1 MRISDWSSDVCSS
14 DLALRTQRRNQCFE
28 FVRAVSEL
36 QANEH
41 MRLATIGIA
50 VIEFG
55 DDALANL
62 TQELFVRT
70 RLLRQRHREQRLGV
84 ITQFGALGDVAQAIE
99 VDVRS
104 EERRVGQG
112 CVSTSSAWWSPD
124 H

>member
-84 ITQFGALGDVAQAIE
+84 ITQFGPPGDVAPAIE
-99 VDVRS
+99 VETGRGS
-104 EERRVGQG
+104 GWERGGQDG
-112 CVSTSSAWWSPD
+112 
-124 H
+124 